1 MPMVTFFCPFFNALP
16 ARAVPAIM
24 RPAFA
29 VAEAEHSN
37 LLLGRL

>member
-1 MPMVTFFCPFFNALP
+1 MGYCPENQESALP